1 MNRVRESENKRFIL
15 TTREYI
21 ISEALR
27 RYERFSDIELET
39 FKELITLEDYTLPIR
54 ARILYNHLFFSE
66 LPSNLKTAL
75 LPEERYWGALRHRNY
90 NPRVIEHA
98 VNLPGV
104 ASLSP
109 TEFVANIFATLD
121 DPAKVW
127 ERIYENLPQI
137 ARRVLAVLGSLPTEV
152 FLEDVREA
160 VKSLAPREFD
170 GGEFRNAIGLIEGTF
185 VDLKEA
191 SPGTD
196 SRQRLV
202 VIRDPSVRDY
212 LWSRLERVEDEAE
225 ALLEAAVFFE
235 QCVILFEGKT
245 HANSVSARFSPKAA
259 VRFRDRQI
267 VNPGAVVIKAIE
279 LIQSTSPVVTIW
291 MDDDAGYYDR
301 ESISLE
307 RRVAFLVAM
316 LAAHRT
322 DQAVSECAIKG
333 LTTMIEAWE
342 EGRGKPKEAV
352 ELLGKI
358 ATIEDSVDENLLHR
372 MDRALLGLVTHRP
385 RSTEDFEA
393 LVALSSLKPDTFME
407 PERGLKSYRSDFR
420 TFLEGERYWLLEEIP
435 DRDWLKEE
443 VRRIG
448 RIASVLGLDVSD
460 FEEDA
465 ERRMKELPTDWEPD
479 IDALMPHFDSD
490 PGEEPDLGEIDA
502 LFQSLRQT

>member
-1 MNRVRESENKRFIL
+1 
-15 TTREYI
+15 
-21 ISEALR
+21 
-27 RYERFSDIELET
+27 
-39 FKELITLEDYTLPIR
+39 
-54 ARILYNHLFFSE
+54 
-66 LPSNLKTAL
+66 
-75 LPEERYWGALRHRNY
+75 
-90 NPRVIEHA
+90 
-98 VNLPGV
+98 
-104 ASLSP
+104 
-109 TEFVANIFATLD
+109 
-121 DPAKVW
+121 
-127 ERIYENLPQI
+127 
-137 ARRVLAVLGSLPTEV
+137 
-152 FLEDVREA
+152 
-160 VKSLAPREFD
+160 
-170 GGEFRNAIGLIEGTF
+170 
-185 VDLKEA
+185 
-191 SPGTD
+191 
-196 SRQRLV
+196 
-202 VIRDPSVRDY
+202 
-212 LWSRLERVEDEAE
+212 
-225 ALLEAAVFFE
+225 
-235 QCVILFEGKT
+235 
-245 HANSVSARFSPKAA
+245 
-259 VRFRDRQI
+259 
-267 VNPGAVVIKAIE
+267 
-279 LIQSTSPVVTIW
+279 
-291 MDDDAGYYDR
+291 
-301 ESISLE
+301 
-307 RRVAFLVAM
+307 M

-479 IDALMPHFDSD
+479 IDALMPHLDSD